1 MKLFVTLLSAPL
13 VAVIARALM
22 TPQYQDKADQLDTTR
37 YLNALADAS
46 ARNDLGALLATASAV
61 LYVATALSL
70 ARIARNRLGTVGAA
84 LSVVG
89 AFGIFA
95 VAVFAMV
102 AGRLA
107 QESDRAA
114 AAALLERL
122 NNAPVFASFVLA
134 LLIGAIG
141 SVLLGIGLF
150 RSRRVPRAA
159 ALVAGIGGAGLM
171 LTAPGPLVSFVV
183 GAAILALIGLLWV
196 ALGATQETEQ
206 SESVAV
212 GTL

>member
-22 TPQYQDKADQLDTTR
+22 TPQYQDESDQLDTTR
-37 YLNALADAS
+37 YLTALGEAS
-46 ARNDLGALLATASAV
+46 ARNDLGALLAAASAI
-61 LYVATALSL
+61 LYVATALGL
-70 ARIARNRLGTVGAA
+70 ARIARNRLGMVGAA

-95 VAVFAMV
+95 VAVFALV

-107 QESDRAA
+107 QEADRAA

-122 NNAPVFASFVLA
+122 NTAPVFLPFVLA
-134 LLIGAIG
+134 LLIGAVG
-141 SVLLGIGLF
+141 AVLLAIGLF

-159 ALVAGIGGAGLM
+159 ALVTGIGGAGLM

-183 GAAILALIGLLWV
+183 GGAILALIGLLWV
-196 ALGATQETEQ
+196 ALGAGER
-206 SESVAV
+206 ESVAV